1 MGRTPGVY
9 DVSTYGPLPTIFA
22 CIQLFAALAV
32 TPPFAWTTAGSTAAQ
47 TGAARVERTYEY
59 GTAPRYPYPRFTFK
73 VRLSTTWKDWPAAS
87 ISALCVVVGAAQYH
101 LLSAVVM

>member
-1 MGRTPGVY
+1 MGPTSGVY

-32 TPPFAWTTAGSTAAQ
+32 TPPFAWPTAGSTAAE

-59 GTAPRYPYPRFTFK
+59 RTAPRSPSRRFTFLA
-73 VRLSTTWKDWPAAS
+73 RLSPAWKDRTAAS
-87 ISALCVVVGAAQYH
+87 VHARCVHVGAARAH
-101 LLSAVVM
+101 S